1 MDLTGT
7 KAIVL
12 VLLGLIKLFSGI
24 APIIFTRILEKK
36 KNDKFLKKFI
46 GVVLCFGG
54 GILLST
60 VLLHMLREVRES
72 LERATVLG
80 MIPETLEYPL
90 AELLV
95 GMGFLL
101 ILLIESVVHKF
112 FGGHQHGHSHFPSQE
127 TLAKKI
133 ATSESGLTEGRDNT
147 AYVAE
152 TSGPRRE
159 AASQCNVYNVS
170 GSGYKSYGSDSDSS
184 NTETESKSSSQRK
197 RNEKKTL
204 ISLRSF
210 LAVLALSIHSLFE
223 GMAIGLEET
232 DAGVWK
238 LLLAVSVHAIPIVF
252 CVGTDMIASEL
263 KKVQIIIYMV
273 VLSVNTPIGIL
284 IGILV
289 TAHLENASGQ
299 HILVIGVL
307 QGLAAGTLLYI
318 TFFEVLARDKLNKYG
333 MSGLAGALAVMVGFT
348 VMAGMEATGGH
359 SHGGSG
365 GHHGHAHY
373 QHLSVSDG
381 FHDGHDHS
389 GLHLEHVHDHHD
401 DHEHHGGHYHGEGDH
416 DHDEHDHHGEEH
428 EDHSHGDED
437 HDHDEHD
444 HHGEEHEDHFHGDDD
459 HDHDEHE
466 HEHDNHGDDHHDHD
480 GHGHHGDDHKDHDH
494 EPDNHSHGDEDHDHD
509 EHEHEHED
517 HDHEDEEPLL
527 SLESEGLSLSGKSDE
542 YFEYNITDPKFLH
555 DSIAYD

>member
-1 MDLTGT
+1 
-7 KAIVL
+7 
-12 VLLGLIKLFSGI
+12 
-24 APIIFTRILEKK
+24 
-36 KNDKFLKKFI
+36 
-46 GVVLCFGG
+46 
-54 GILLST
+54 
-60 VLLHMLREVRES
+60 
-72 LERATVLG
+72 
-80 MIPETLEYPL
+80 
-90 AELLV
+90 
-95 GMGFLL
+95 
-101 ILLIESVVHKF
+101 
-112 FGGHQHGHSHFPSQE
+112 
-127 TLAKKI
+127 
-133 ATSESGLTEGRDNT
+133 
-147 AYVAE
+147 
-152 TSGPRRE
+152 
-159 AASQCNVYNVS
+159 
-170 GSGYKSYGSDSDSS
+170 
-184 NTETESKSSSQRK
+184 
-197 RNEKKTL
+197 
-204 ISLRSF
+204 
-210 LAVLALSIHSLFE
+210 
-223 GMAIGLEET
+223 
-232 DAGVWK
+232 
-238 LLLAVSVHAIPIVF
+238 
-252 CVGTDMIASEL
+252 MIASEL

-437 HDHDEHD
+437 HDEHD

-466 HEHDNHGDDHHDHD
+466 HEHDNHGDDHHD